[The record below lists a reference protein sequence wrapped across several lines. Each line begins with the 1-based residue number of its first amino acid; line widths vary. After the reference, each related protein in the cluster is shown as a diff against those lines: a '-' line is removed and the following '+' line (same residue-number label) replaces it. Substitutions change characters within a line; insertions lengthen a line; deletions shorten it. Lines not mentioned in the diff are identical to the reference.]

1 MLSTKKHKTAQ
12 RPTTSAITAATLL
25 LDHHGASQDEQ
36 TEVHGSIKLR
46 PRSAPSSVGSGRP
59 YKINPEAVLPLD
71 HAMAEK
77 VLNFRRRQLELKQR
91 ELEMGKREERLRQRL
106 ARTKCK
112 EEELEVQERRVVSLS
127 DR

>member
-1 MLSTKKHKTAQ
+1 MLGTKFKHKTAQ
-12 RPTTSAITAATLL
+12 RPTTSAITTTITAA
-25 LDHHGASQDEQ
+25 LDHHGASQAEQ
-36 TEVHGSIKLR
+36 HGSIKPR